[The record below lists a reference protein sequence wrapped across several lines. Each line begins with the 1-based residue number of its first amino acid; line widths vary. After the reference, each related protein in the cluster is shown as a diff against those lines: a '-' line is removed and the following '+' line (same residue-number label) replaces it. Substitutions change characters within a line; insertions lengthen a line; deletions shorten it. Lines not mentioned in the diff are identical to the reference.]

1 MNVYLWIVSA
11 VVVGIFYLGGFIYF
25 FPSDKKLLEA
35 SGANRMH
42 LAVDIL
48 LLLLFVACIALAIYS
63 YTIIN
68 QQLFQ
73 YSR

>member
-11 VVVGIFYLGGFIYF
+11 VVVSIFYLGGFIYF
-25 FPSDKKLLEA
+25 FPSDKKAIEA
-35 SGANRMH
+35 AGGKKLQ
-42 LAVDIL
+42 LAADIL
-48 LLLLFVACIALAIYS
+48 LLLLFAVGIALAIYS

-68 QQLFQ
+68 QQLIQ